1 MKKWILFL
9 LAFLFPCQLNLFSQS
24 NNNSFSNI
32 VSTYAGIYKF
42 ENNRYVIIM
51 PHSKLHLLSY
61 YDMKTGNIRPLKN
74 TDKGIFIYG
83 PNILSYSPEEGKFS
97 FSKNEKGEVENV
109 KWVQTGNKITH
120 GKRVPYEI
128 KEIEFNDPGK
138 ATLSGSIITPGG
150 KSPFPTAVISG
161 PGPSD
166 RYKLW
171 RVAMSM
177 VVKGIRVMIYDKRGT
192 GKSTGNS
199 LDSYYYTRSLQ
210 HSEDLIAAI
219 SFAKNYPGTDSN
231 KVGVI
236 GWSQTGW
243 LGAIAA
249 AKFNNL
255 AFYVNIASNCNPGWE
270 QDIWNKITELR
281 YRGFSE
287 DDVSSAKEFLNTHF
301 GVMHNNVSW
310 SKYQQAINAD
320 SSAKWFNYLKNH
332 FRYLWKSKE
341 DALNYAAKEKNNI
354 PANDFRK
361 VTAPTLGIFFEY
373 DESSPPESPEIFL
386 RSRLKGKNHNIMI
399 RVFPNTSHEGFV
411 VPWYSTKARE
421 SNIKKI
427 DPGIFQLLQSWVLQ
441 QITKP

>member
-24 NNNSFSNI
+24 NNSFSNI
-32 VSTYAGIYKF
+32 ASTYAGIYKF
-42 ENNRYVIIM
+42 KDNRYVIIM

-74 TDKGIFIYG
+74 TDKETFIYG
-83 PNILSYSPEEGKFS
+83 PNILSYTPEEGEFS
-97 FSKNEKGEVENV
+97 FSKNEKGEVKNV

-255 AFYVNIASNCNPGWE
+255 AFYINIAGNCTPGWE
-270 QDIWNKITELR
+270 QDMWNKLTELR
-281 YRGFSE
+281 YQGFSE
-287 DDVSSAKEFLNTHF
+287 KEINNAKKFLNIHF
-301 GVMHNNVSW
+301 GLMHNKNNW
-310 SKYQQAINAD
+310 NEYQQAIKAD
-320 SSAKWFNYLKNH
+320 SSTRWFKYLKNQ
-332 FRYLWKSKE
+332 FRYLWQSKE
-341 DALNYAAKEKNNI
+341 DALNRAIKEKNNI

-386 RSRLKGKNHNIMI
+386 NSRLKSENRNVTL
-399 RVFPNTSHEGFV
+399 RVFPNTTHEGFMV
-411 VPWYSTKARE
+411 HGYSTKAGKV
-421 SNIKKI
+421 NVKKI
-427 DPGIFQLLQSWVLQ
+427 DPQIFRFLQSWILQ
-441 QITKP
+441 QVNRY